1 MSLALNPLFRPPAAD
16 TFVFDPDRAAEGRR
30 DSVPRY
36 GDPIWSVLA
45 LTQNPSASDD
55 CIRWHWFSDTFRET
69 FRFAAWT
76 FINHPLPDQELARHG
91 IAMRAKL
98 SAGRIKMTVNQWAM
112 FAAWLD
118 SRGITRLADLGTEDL
133 ADFAFYLAKTRG
145 LARNTASS
153 HLTGLARLHYYGRS
167 FLQPS
172 DQMVE
177 PPWVAEG
184 MDDYL
189 PPASPLGGE
198 NSTEPITPATMGPL
212 LVWALRFVEEYAED
226 ILTAHD
232 EFRRLIKAADA
243 ANGPLLP
250 DSGDALEA
258 FLERLETEGR
268 PVPVTARNGNQLAGA
283 GIFLAAVTGTPRPKV
298 HQVMRKPH
306 WRAYTAQNHG
316 PCQLDAPVTATLGG
330 EPWHEP
336 FTFDGIDK
344 LVRHLTTACLIVLCY
359 LTGMRT
365 GEILGLQSGCCPDPE
380 GPPEAPQKHLIY
392 GRIFKIATDEDGNH
406 DSAGVVRE
414 APWVAVP
421 QAVRAVRV
429 LERFSGGGLLF
440 AAETHDKRQPERRS
454 GRSLQLSTLN
464 NRIERFTQWVN
475 THAEGRGREAEM
487 IPEDP
492 HGPIGTSRFR
502 RTLAWHIARR
512 PGGLV
517 ALAVQYG
524 HMRTLVSEGYGS
536 RSRGGIHDLLDFET
550 ARNVAEHLSEVH
562 EAIQDGEGIS
572 GPAARRLIHSAA
584 HEHHRFGG
592 IITSVRQARS
602 LLADPTLN
610 VFENKEAFL
619 FCNYDRAKALCHPGR
634 GGKNEAPSLDRCKL
648 NCANIARTDT
658 HARQLREAADNLEWQ
673 ASSGLAPEP
682 LTDRMQERAQGL
694 IELADQHDNDRVLA
708 GSGAEL

>member
-1 MSLALNPLFRPPAAD
+1 MSLAVNPRFIPPAAS
-16 TFVFDPDRAAEGRR
+16 TFVFDPDLVAEGRR
-30 DSVPRY
+30 ESVPRY

-45 LTQNPSASDD
+45 LTQNPSAPDD
-55 CIRWHWFSDTFRET
+55 CIRWHWFSGTFRET

-76 FINHPLPDQELARHG
+76 LVNHPLADQELARHG

-98 SAGRIKMTVNQWAM
+98 SAGRIMRTVHQWSI

-118 SRGITRLADLGTEDL
+118 ERGITRLADLDTEGL

-145 LARNTASS
+145 LSRNTASG
-153 HLTGLARLHYYGRS
+153 HLTGLSRLHYYGRS
-167 FLQPS
+167 FLPPS
-172 DQMVE
+172 DRLVE

-189 PPASPLGGE
+189 PAASPLGGE

-212 LVWALRFVEEYAED
+212 LVWALRFVEDYAED
-226 ILTAHD
+226 ILAAHD
-232 EFRRLIKAADA
+232 ERRRLLNAADA
-243 ANGPLLP
+243 ADGPLLP

-258 FLERLETEGR
+258 FLEGLEAEGL
-268 PVPVTARNGNQLAGA
+268 PVPVAARRGNPLAGA
-283 GIFLAAVTGTPRPKV
+283 GIYLAAVTGTPRSKV
-298 HQVMRKPH
+298 RQVMRKPH
-306 WRAYTAQNHG
+306 WRTYTAQNHG
-316 PCQLDAPVTATLGG
+316 PCHLGTPVNATLDA

-344 LVRHLTTACLIVLCY
+344 MVRHLATACFIVLSY
-359 LTGMRT
+359 LTGMRS
-365 GEILGLQSGCCPDPE
+365 GEILGLASGCCPDPE
-380 GPPEAPQKHLIY
+380 GPPAEAGRHLIY
-392 GRIFKIATDEDGNH
+392 GRVFKIATDEYGNH

-421 QAVRAVRV
+421 QVVTSVRV
-429 LERFSGGGLLF
+429 LERLGGDGLLF
-440 AAETHDKRQPERRS
+440 AAEVHDKRQPERRS

-464 NRIERFTQWVN
+464 ERIERFIEWVN
-475 THAEGRGREAEM
+475 THAENRERESEM
-487 IPEDP
+487 IPQDT
-492 HGPIGTSRFR
+492 HGRIGAGRFR

-550 ARNVAEHLSEVH
+550 ARSVAEHLSEVH

-584 HEHHRFGG
+584 QEHHRFGG

-602 LLADPTLN
+602 LLADPNLN
-610 VFENKEAFL
+610 VFENKDTFL

-634 GGKNEAPSLDRCKL
+634 SGKYEAPSLDRCKL

-658 HARQLREAADNLEWQ
+658 HARQLREAADSLVRQ

-682 LTDRMQERAQGL
+682 LADRMQERAQGL
-694 IELADQHDNDRVLA
+694 SELADQHDRKRVLA
-708 GSGAEL
+708 GMEGHL